1 MFGIGTSNNLIKER
15 VENWVKTGI
24 ISEDQSL
31 KIKKDL
37 EESRKDSDSNR
48 LILIISGLGAILILF
63 GMISFLTLNW
73 DAYSIFLKVG
83 IFLFSTL
90 LSLALGYYFKYVNQ
104 NYQIVGTSL
113 IFLGSL
119 LFGGT
124 MLQLSQYY
132 NEASDYHLVILIWLL
147 GAFPVAYLFESTW
160 TARLSVILFGF
171 WIYVFFSEVILI
183 SFYYDSFYTYLNL
196 YLAAALFVILIG
208 YLNYF
213 TQYYEI
219 GRIFRI
225 DGLMAS
231 LFVLL
236 MLSIFSITFEAQNLS
251 SEPISPNFDLR
262 VVIPYSLIL
271 LFNFISSII
280 ILNKNPMKSE
290 TVGYEIYPIILLNFF
305 ALIALLFQFD
315 EVYFTLGYVYNIAFA
330 LIGLLLLFIG
340 YSRGDLKVFNLGI
353 ISSIIYILNRYYTWF
368 YEIFDGTLFFIFGGI
383 ILISLGL
390 LVEKVRKLFK
400 EKYAIKQA

>member
-1 MFGIGTSNNLIKER
+1 MFGIGTSNNFIKDR
-15 VENWVKTGI
+15 IENWVKTGI

-37 EESRKDSDSNR
+37 EESRRDSDSKR

-63 GMISFLTLNW
+63 GMISFLTMNW
-73 DAYSIFLKVG
+73 DAYSIFFKVG

-147 GAFPVAYLFESTW
+147 GVFPVAYLFESTW
-160 TARLSVILFGF
+160 TARLSAILFGF
-171 WIYVFFSEVILI
+171 WIYVYFSEVII
-183 SFYYDSFYTYLNL
+183 TSFYYDSFYTYLNF
-196 YLAAALFVILIG
+196 YLAAALFVMLIG

-225 DGLMAS
+225 DGLRAS

-236 MLSIFSITFEAQNLS
+236 MLSIFSSTFEPQNFS
-251 SEPISPNFDLR
+251 SYPISPNFDLR
-262 VVIPYSLIL
+262 VVVPYSFIL
-271 LFNFISSII
+271 FFNFIFSII
-280 ILNKNPMKSE
+280 IMNKNPMKSE
-290 TVGYEIYPIILLNFF
+290 TVGYEIYPIILLNFS
-305 ALIALLFQFD
+305 ALIALLFQFN
-315 EVYFTLGYVYNIAFA
+315 EVYFILGYVYNFAFA
-330 LIGLLLLFIG
+330 LISLLLLYIG
-340 YSRGDLKVFNLGI
+340 YSRGDIKVFNLGI
-353 ISSIIYILNRYYTWF
+353 ISSIIYILNRYFTWF

>member
-1 MFGIGTSNNLIKER
+1 MFGIGTSNNFIKER

-147 GAFPVAYLFESTW
+147 
-160 TARLSVILFGF
+160 
-171 WIYVFFSEVILI
+171 
-183 SFYYDSFYTYLNL
+183 DC
-196 YLAAALFVILIG
+196 
-208 YLNYF
+208 
-213 TQYYEI
+213 
-219 GRIFRI
+219 
-225 DGLMAS
+225 
-231 LFVLL
+231 
-236 MLSIFSITFEAQNLS
+236 
-251 SEPISPNFDLR
+251 
-262 VVIPYSLIL
+262 
-271 LFNFISSII
+271 
-280 ILNKNPMKSE
+280 
-290 TVGYEIYPIILLNFF
+290 
-305 ALIALLFQFD
+305 
-315 EVYFTLGYVYNIAFA
+315 
-330 LIGLLLLFIG
+330 
-340 YSRGDLKVFNLGI
+340 
-353 ISSIIYILNRYYTWF
+353 
-368 YEIFDGTLFFIFGGI
+368 
-383 ILISLGL
+383 
-390 LVEKVRKLFK
+390 
-400 EKYAIKQA
+400 